1 MLSKHVLISK
11 LRNDIEKYLYVLFP
25 VQDGFHDGLLW
36 QGRVKTLEE
45 RVKHIVLQSQ
55 SVLIENMNRLDECIK
70 QRTDNI
76 KKTNGRIEEDIT
88 VLKDKLQLLETYLA
102 SDNASVSSS
111 MVRRHRN
118 P

>member
-1 MLSKHVLISK
+1 M
-11 LRNDIEKYLYVLFP
+11 LFP
-25 VQDGFHDGLLW
+25 VQDGFHDGLVW

-55 SVLIENMNRLDECIK
+55 SLLIEKIEGLDESIK
-70 QRTDNI
+70 QRSDNL

-88 VLKDKLQLLETYLA
+88 LLKDKFQLLETYLA
-102 SDNASVSSS
+102 NDNASVSSS
-111 MVRRHRN
+111 MVKRHRN